1 MGAATPGRASRH
13 GVTIAVDSIR
23 IGCAS
28 AFWGDSNAA
37 AAQLVAHGEL
47 DYLVFDY
54 LSEITMSI
62 LAAKRRRDPSAGY
75 AEDFVSHALAP
86 VLSTIKARGI
96 RVISNAGGINPA
108 ACRDALVEAAEAAG
122 VEFNIAIVTGD
133 DLMDQRERLEDAI
146 TPMPGEGP
154 MPARLVSM
162 NAYLGAPGIVAAL
175 ADGADMVITGRC
187 VDSAVALAPLI
198 HEFGWAWN
206 DYDRLAQGSLAGHI
220 IECGCQCTGG
230 NFTDWHLV
238 ADGFADMGYPIVE
251 VEPSGDF
258 VVTKP
263 SNTGGLV
270 SPHTVGEQM
279 LYEIGDPRAY
289 LLPDVACDFTGVR
302 LEQVGDDRVSV
313 SGAIGRAPNANYKIS
328 ATYMEGYRCT
338 ALFVVGGIDAPA
350 KAHRIANAILARCER
365 LFGEAGLA
373 PFAAREIDALGAE
386 SMYGAHA
393 RAGAA
398 ATREVVAKIA
408 VRHDKREALELFTRE
423 IAEAATGMAPG
434 LTGFFG
440 GRPNV
445 SPVIRL
451 YSCFVPKADVPVTVE
466 TPSGAR
472 AVPLATEGGFMP
484 EALPDTNG
492 TEVWQAGPDAVP
504 VPLVRLALA
513 RSGDKGDAANIGVIA
528 RDPAYLPYLRAALTD
543 TAVASYFS
551 HLLDGEVRH
560 WELPGTASMNFLL
573 TRVLGGGGI
582 ASTRTDPQ
590 GKCLG
595 QMLLDFPIPVPAVL
609 AARLNEA

>member
-1 MGAATPGRASRH
+1 M
-13 GVTIAVDSIR
+13 DSIR

-37 AAQLVAHGEL
+37 ATQLVERGDL

-62 LAAKRRRDPSAGY
+62 LAAKRRRDPTAGY
-75 AEDFVSHALAP
+75 AEDFVNHALAP
-86 VLSTIKARGI
+86 MLGAIKARGI

-108 ACRDALVEAAEAAG
+108 ACRDALAEAAAAAG

-133 DLMDQRERLEDAI
+133 DLMAERERLVSSI
-146 TPMPGEGP
+146 TPLPGEGP
-154 MPARLVSM
+154 MPDRPVSM

-175 ADGADMVITGRC
+175 ADGADIVITGRC

-198 HEFGWAWN
+198 HEFGWAWD

-230 NFTDWHLV
+230 NFTDWPLV
-238 ADGFADMGYPIVE
+238 AHGYADMGYPIVE
-251 VEPSGDF
+251 VASGGDF
-258 VVTKP
+258 IVTKP
-263 SNTGGLV
+263 ENTGGLV

-289 LLPDVACDFTGVR
+289 LLPDVACDFTRVR

-313 SGAIGRAPNANYKIS
+313 RGATGRAPNADYKIS
-328 ATYMEGYRCT
+328 ATYMDGYRCT
-338 ALFVVGGIDAPA
+338 ALFVVGGIDAAA
-350 KAHRIANAILARCER
+350 KAHCIADSILARCER
-365 LFGEAGLA
+365 LFADAGLA
-373 PFAAREIDALGAE
+373 PFAAREIDALGSEA
-386 SMYGAHA
+386 MYGGHA
-393 RAGAA
+393 RAGAV

-408 VRHDKREALELFTRE
+408 VRHEKREALELFTRE

-440 GRPNV
+440 GRPSV

-451 YSCFVPKADVPVTVE
+451 YSCFVPKAEVPVTVE
-466 TPSGAR
+466 MRSVAR
-472 AVPLATEGGFMP
+472 AVPIATGGGFLS
-484 EALPDTNG
+484 EALSETVGTN
-492 TEVWQAGPDAVP
+492 VWRADADAAE

-543 TAVASYFS
+543 VAVASYFS
-551 HLLDGEVRH
+551 HLLDGEVVH

-582 ASTRTDPQ
+582 ASLRADPQ
-590 GKCLG
+590 GKCLS
-595 QMLLDFPIPVPAVL
+595 QMLLDFPIPVPAPL
-609 AARLNEA
+609 AVRLAD